1 MKNAFK
7 LFIISSLI
15 LVSCSEE
22 KPMDYAQFTASVSDS
37 SISEI
42 TLNGSMSSKDISVN
56 EDGIFQDTIQNAQ
69 GGFYQVKMGN
79 TRTFIFLKNGYD
91 LNLNTDEDG
100 EISFSGEGAGTNQYL
115 SEKLRI
121 SQELFDRERYFVLEP
136 DEFQKYAAESR
147 ATLDNLVNNAVNLDS
162 TLAANELKDHE
173 NFFQT
178 LNQFYAQEHELRVRF
193 APGKTSPVFENY
205 ENLKGGTTSLGDLK
219 GKYVYLDIWATWCG
233 PCKMEMPYLKE
244 LEKDFHGKNIHFVS
258 ISIDKLNKHQAWKDM
273 IADRELGGIQLF
285 AGEDQSFAMEYNIT
299 GIPRFILVDPAGK
312 IVSANAPRPSQQ
324 QVIRS
329 LFQSLDI

>member
-1 MKNAFK
+1 
-7 LFIISSLI
+7 
-15 LVSCSEE
+15 
-22 KPMDYAQFTASVSDS
+22 MDYAQLTASVSDS

-42 TLNGSMSSKDISVN
+42 TLNGSMSSKDISVS

-91 LNLNTDEDG
+91 LNLNTDKDG

-258 ISIDKLNKHQAWKDM
+258 ISIDKINKHQAWKDM

-299 GIPRFILVDPAGK
+299 GIPRFILVDPQGK
-312 IVSANAPRPSQQ
+312 IVNSNAPRPSDQKLKK
-324 QVIRS
+324 VFNDLNI
-329 LFQSLDI
+329 

>member
-1 MKNAFK
+1 MKNIFR

-22 KPMDYAQFTASVSDS
+22 KPMNYAKFSASVSDA
-37 SISEI
+37 SIQQI
-42 TLNGSMSSKDISVN
+42 TLNGSMSSKDIAIGA
-56 EDGIFQDTIQNAQ
+56 DGIFQDTVHNSQ
-69 GGFYQVKMGN
+69 GGFYQVVIGTN
-79 TRTFIFLKNGYD
+79 RTFVFLKNGYD
-91 LNLNTDEDG
+91 LNLNAEADG
-100 EISFSGEGAGTNQYL
+100 SVSFSGEGTGTNEYL
-115 SEKLRI
+115 NEKLRI

-136 DEFQKYAAESR
+136 EEFQQYAAESR
-147 ATLDNLVNNAVNLDS
+147 ATLDNLVYNAVNLDS

-173 NFFQT
+173 NFFQA
-178 LNQFYAQEHELRVRF
+178 LNQFYPQEHEMRVRF

-205 ENLKGGTTSLGDLK
+205 ENLKGGTTSLADLK

-233 PCKMEMPYLKE
+233 PCKMEMPYLKQ
-244 LEKDFHGKNIHFVS
+244 LEEDFHGKNIHFVS
-258 ISIDKLNKHQAWKDM
+258 ISIDKPNKHQAWKDM

-312 IVSANAPRPSQQ
+312 IVSANAPRPSQE
-324 QVIRS
+324 QVIRN